1 MFAKAQ
7 PALSEESCVRESFVS
22 GVHGKTCGCVRT
34 VVLEESPVGFVQ
46 VSLSGLC
53 SRESFAGCVRQK
65 PYWLSLKKCL
75 KRALAVSP
83 DFARVSFG
91 LSGVFRVIECFS
103 GYFCGQICCPIKAK
117 AAFYLLMKNN
127 CVSGVEKQY
136 FADCF

>member
-34 VVLEESPVGFVQ
+34 VVLEESPVGYVQ

-53 SRESFAGCVRQK
+53 SRESSTGCIRQK

-75 KRALAVSP
+75 KRALAV
-83 DFARVSFG
+83 F
-91 LSGVFRVIECFS
+91 SGFCPGAFRVIGYFS
-103 GYFCGQICCPIKAK
+103 GYRVFFWLFLCGTLLSNKGESCFLFFDNEGLSFRRRKTIFC
-117 AAFYLLMKNN
+117 
-127 CVSGVEKQY
+127 
-136 FADCF
+136 

>member
-34 VVLEESPVGFVQ
+34 VVLEESPVGYVQ

-53 SRESFAGCVRQK
+53 SRESSTGCVRLK

-91 LSGVFRVIECFS
+91 LSGVFLVIF
-103 GYFCGQICCPIKAK
+103 
-117 AAFYLLMKNN
+117 
-127 CVSGVEKQY
+127 VWD
-136 FADCF
+136 FAVQ

>member
-34 VVLEESPVGFVQ
+34 VVLEESPVGYVQ

-53 SRESFAGCVRQK
+53 SRESSTGCVRLK

-91 LSGVFRVIECFS
+91 LSGVFLVIFV
-103 GYFCGQICCPIKAK
+103 GKFVVQIKAK
-117 AAFYLLMKNN
+117 AAFYFLIMK
-127 CVSGVEKQY
+127 G
-136 FADCF
+136 